1 MKKFYTLK
9 YALFV
14 FVLLFAFAATD
25 FFVGSAQKNRSLRDS
40 SPQSS
45 PKVSISKNNYRI
57 GENVRLLGQDFL
69 KFEQILVT
77 VSNRKQNISN
87 WTIFADENGH
97 ISTDWRMPSEG
108 KFSIKFVGNESLKSV
123 QIEIAS
129 FVAPVQISGNPSCAS
144 LNSSTNPAFSHINS
158 NFGYKIDG
166 APSGTFAFVTSGNNE
181 LTGGAP
187 SDPNNSVTTTVTGG
201 NLLSWTSTI
210 AIDAVIVK
218 GGTGGANIYAYD
230 PASGFDSGLQ
240 TPNGQGISH
249 IEFCYDYDP
258 ASVTII
264 KDSQPNTA
272 LAFGFTASGQVTS
285 NFSLVDNGVIG
296 PDRTTFSNLTNF
308 GAANSITITE
318 NSLGSFYS
326 LTQIN
331 CVSNAN
337 GGLGTN
343 NNSISVPA
351 RLVNIVLEESEQ
363 VTCTFVNAVT
373 TSSPASVS
381 GLVATETGAG
391 LSRVSVTIQNTS
403 TLAAKTATT
412 NSFGRYQFENLESG
426 AIYVLTV
433 QNTKLSFTPNSR
445 TIILNENAV
454 DADFTAV
461 SP

>member
-1 MKKFYTLK
+1 MKIFYTLK

-14 FVLLFAFAATD
+14 FILLFTFAATD
-25 FFVGSAQKNRSLRDS
+25 FFVGSAQKNRSFRDS
-40 SPQSS
+40 SQQPS
-45 PKVSISKNNYRI
+45 PKISISKDNYRI
-57 GENVRLLGQDFL
+57 GENVDLRGQDFQ
-69 KFEQILVT
+69 KFEKVLVT
-77 VSNRKQNISN
+77 VSNRKQAVSGWIV
-87 WTIFADENGH
+87 FADENGN

-123 QIEIAS
+123 QVEVES
-129 FVAPVQISGNPSCAS
+129 LVAPIEISGNPSCAT
-144 LNSSTNPAFSHINS
+144 LNSSMNPAFSHINS
-158 NFGYKIDG
+158 NFGFKVDG

-181 LTGGAP
+181 LTGGAS

-210 AIDAVIVK
+210 ALDAVIVK
-218 GGTGGANIYAYD
+218 GGTGGANVYAYN

-240 TPNGQGISH
+240 TSNGQGISH

-264 KDSQPNTA
+264 KDSQPNTS
-272 LAFGFTASGQVTS
+272 LAFGFTASGQITS
-285 NFSLVDNGVIG
+285 NFSLVDNGVTG

-318 NSLGSFYS
+318 SSLGSFYS

-381 GLVATETGAG
+381 GLVATDTGAG
-391 LSRVSVTIQNTS
+391 LSRVAVTIQNASSLETR
-403 TLAAKTATT
+403 TATT

-433 QNTKLSFTPNSR
+433 QSRKLTFTPNSR

-454 DADFTAV
+454 DANFTAV